1 MRFRAYGIVLG
12 LFFALGL
19 VFSFG
24 VDAFADHGDGT
35 GIKAMDVTATDEAQ
49 VEAFLDHIIGFYNEN
64 YVPSDS
70 LEQQTAK
77 LTTYGRLIREEG
89 IYNNSENGMYSMGIS
104 EREIVT
110 NHGGH
115 PGLYGYRFVEM
126 AQDSEV
132 ASTIQ
137 KLITDSDINL
147 NTCDTYGDE
156 GRVACATKVDSPSG
170 IVTVIA
176 GLNHEEDDS
185 AFVPPD
191 CTNFSSIDTP
201 ATDVT
206 DKESL
211 KKYVESVIA
220 LASELTLSVGAELF
234 REHSELFGKVV
245 AGTAT
250 PEELSEIGKL
260 QSQRLLEKVACFSNE
275 NPDNGP
281 VLKHETIYSFII
293 NTDAKSTVL
302 VNGQNPDLNG
312 LDLQVNDP
320 NPIEG
325 ADIAELIRGAA
336 LDSQGNPEAEG
347 AFVEYHWLKPGDD
360 PIDNWFEDKVV
371 PGNSRKISYVKAT
384 NLNTSGFGPAAV
396 YIFGS
401 GIYPEEM
408 MPEEMMPEEMM
419 PASDDDDDGCAV
431 AGAGHTSQSALLNL
445 FLIASVL
452 FSVVFLRRRV

>member
-35 GIKAMDVTATDEAQ
+35 GKAAGDVAPTNEAD
-49 VEAFLDHIIGFYNEN
+49 VEAFLDHIIEFYNKN

-70 LEQQTAK
+70 PEEQTAK

-104 EREIVT
+104 EGKFVT

-115 PGLYGYRFVEM
+115 SGLYGYRFVEM

-137 KLITDSDINL
+137 ELITDSAITVNA
-147 NTCDTYGDE
+147 CDTYGDE

-176 GLNHEEDDS
+176 GLHHEEDDS
-185 AFVPPD
+185 AFVFPD

-220 LASELTLSVGAELF
+220 SAQALISKIG
-234 REHSELFGKVV
+234 SELFAENSELFTKVL
-245 AGTAT
+245 ANTAT
-250 PEELSEIGKL
+250 PEEQSEVGKL
-260 QSQRLLEKVACFSNE
+260 TSQKLFEEVACFSNE
-275 NPDNGP
+275 DPDNGP
-281 VLKHETIYSFII
+281 VLKHGTIYSFIM
-293 NTDAKSTVL
+293 NTDAKATVL

-320 NPIEG
+320 NPIDR
-325 ADIAELIRGAA
+325 ANIAELIRGAV
-336 LDSQGNPEAEG
+336 LDSQGNPKAEG

-371 PGNSRKISYVKAT
+371 PGNSRKISYVKAAD
-384 NLNTSGFGPAAV
+384 LNTSGIGPAAV

-401 GIYPEEM
+401 GIYPEDM
-408 MPEEMMPEEMM
+408 MPEDMMTG
-419 PASDDDDDGCAV
+419 SDDDDDGCAI
-431 AGAGHTSQSALLNL
+431 AGAGHTSQGALLNL